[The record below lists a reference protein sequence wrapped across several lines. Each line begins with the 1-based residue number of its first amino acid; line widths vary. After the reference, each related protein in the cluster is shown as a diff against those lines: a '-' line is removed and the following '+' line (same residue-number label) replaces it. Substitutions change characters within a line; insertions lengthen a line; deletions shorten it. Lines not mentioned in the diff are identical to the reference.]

1 MTVYEHAM
9 FGTTLALVLG
19 AQRRHGWGI
28 VATAAAAAA
37 LPDWDGLSLALG
49 PQAYAA
55 GHRTWGHNVLAAA
68 LAGALT
74 GAVGYLAH
82 RSTRVRRA
90 LFSLNGPRVAQAP
103 AGGILAGAPGAWI
116 IVGSVA
122 ALSHLP
128 ADVLFSGTPETNWPV
143 PLFWP
148 FSDHGYAVPL
158 VPWGDLGA
166 TLIFI
171 AGMFALYRSRSRPW
185 LIAAILL
192 LALSAYVGVRGLL
205 GR

>member
-9 FGTTLALVLG
+9 LGTSLALVLG

-28 VATAAAAAA
+28 VAMAAAAAA
-37 LPDWDGLSLALG
+37 LPDWDFFSIALG
-49 PQAYAA
+49 PTAYAA
-55 GHRTWGHNVLAAA
+55 AHRTWGHNVLAAA

-74 GAVGYLAH
+74 GAVGYLAQ

-90 LFSLNGPRVAQAP
+90 LAPPYRPHTPGAP
-103 AGGILAGAPGAWI
+103 AAWVVVGI
-116 IVGSVA
+116 VA

-128 ADVLFSGTPETNWPV
+128 ADVLFSGTPEANWPV

-148 FSDHGYAVPL
+148 FSDRGYAVPL

-171 AGMFALYRSRSRPW
+171 AGMFALYRWPSHAR
-185 LIAAILL
+185 LVAALLL
-192 LALSAYVGVRGLL
+192 LALSGYLCLRGLAA
-205 GR
+205 R